1 MKTTAERTTLMAA
14 LGCLDIDIE
23 QELRRLQTER
33 HHWQPEFWQSLLAS
47 HPTPPPETA
56 WTFPPAAS
64 ADAPLEPTE
73 AVMPPS
79 EVAPE
84 LAATVAMTKLPEQ
97 PEALDATV
105 AFVPPADPPPDAL
118 ALLDVGED
126 EITDEV
132 AHLLAEVAPEAVPE
146 EQIQPEGVP
155 PRPSWSERLH
165 RVLARRPG
173 LASARTLAVPPE
185 AVGDPWLETF
195 SEPHQQ
201 PLSQGG
207 MRPSVLGFAL
217 GVTTA
222 TLGTLGILFLFN
234 REQPRPAHSPQL
246 TVPAPPPEQAV
257 VASPKSS
264 PLAPVPNLTRKE
276 LPDVSAIPTA
286 SPKASPA
293 VSPSPGFYYVV
304 TDYRNEQSLT
314 EAQKVVPEA
323 FVWQFSDG
331 VKIQLAAFEARDQA
345 EQFVADLK
353 AKGMTARVYP

>member
-79 EVAPE
+79 EVTPE
-84 LAATVAMTKLPEQ
+84 LDATVAMTKLPEA
-97 PEALDATV
+97 PADVEATLAL
-105 AFVPPADPPPDAL
+105 VPPADPLPDAL

-126 EITDEV
+126 ETTDEV
-132 AHLLAEVAPEAVPE
+132 AQLLGEALPEAVSE

-165 RVLARRPG
+165 RVFARRH
-173 LASARTLAVPPE
+173 ASAGTLAVPP
-185 AVGDPWLETF
+185 DPWVETF
-195 SEPHQQ
+195 SEPHQ
-201 PLSQGG
+201 PTLSQGG
-207 MRPSVLGFAL
+207 LRQPVLGFAL
-217 GVTTA
+217 GVTVA
-222 TLGTLGILFLFN
+222 TLGTLGILLLLN
-234 REQPRPAHSPQL
+234 REQPRPTHSPQL
-246 TVPAPPPEQAV
+246 TVPAPPPESAV
-257 VASPKSS
+257 VSS
-264 PLAPVPNLTRKE
+264 PNASNLAPVPNLTRKE

-286 SPKASPA
+286 SPKVSPA
-293 VSPSPGFYYVV
+293 ASSTPGFYYVV